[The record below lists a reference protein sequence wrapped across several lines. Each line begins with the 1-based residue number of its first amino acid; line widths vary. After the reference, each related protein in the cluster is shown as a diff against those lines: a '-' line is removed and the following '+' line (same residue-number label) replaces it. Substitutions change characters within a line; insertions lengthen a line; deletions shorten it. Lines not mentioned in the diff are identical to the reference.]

1 MKNKQS
7 KKLPG
12 DNGQASVREQL
23 LANAAN
29 LSRQQ
34 QVIADFLLDNLQ
46 EIPFLSVMEVAERT
60 GTSEATVVR
69 LSQRIGYNGYARL
82 KMALVDM
89 LREEMSEAEASGGAR
104 DRVDLGKDVLAAM
117 SRLEVQNIER
127 TLKSIDRR
135 SFESAARLLS
145 EADHVFTFGL
155 GISAHLADLA
165 AYLFTEHGVRST
177 ALDPRYTSPRE
188 QLVVLRPGDV
198 ILGLSFRP
206 YSAETI
212 EVLKEARSRGLG
224 TVVITDRATAP
235 ATEFAEQALLVSCE
249 GMTFTNTTA
258 SVDVV
263 LNALAVK
270 VASERQ
276 DQSTEVLAR
285 INRILTEQNSLVDD
299 D

>member
-1 MKNKQS
+1 MKEKQS
-7 KKLPG
+7 STNMQG
-12 DNGQASVREQL
+12 ESGQNVRDKI
-23 LANAAN
+23 LANAAS
-29 LSRQQ
+29 LSKQQ

-89 LREEMSEAEASGGAR
+89 LREEMNEGGNAQASGA
-104 DRVDLGKDVLAAM
+104 VDIGKDVLAAM
-117 SRLEVQNIER
+117 SRLEMQNIER
-127 TLKSIDRR
+127 TLKNIDRR
-135 SFESAARLLS
+135 GFDSAASLLAN
-145 EADHVFTFGL
+145 ADHVFTFGL

-165 AYLFTEHGVRST
+165 SYLFTEHGVRST
-177 ALDPRYTSPRE
+177 SLDSRFTSPRE

-198 ILGLSFRP
+198 ILGLSFSP
-206 YSAETI
+206 YSQETI
-212 EVLKEARSRGLG
+212 EVLKEARQRGLG

-235 ATEFAEQALLVSCE
+235 ATRYAEQALLVSCQ
-249 GMTFTNTTA
+249 GMTFTNSTA

-270 VASERQ
+270 VASEHQ
-276 DQSTEVLAR
+276 DQSMEVLAR
-285 INRILTEQNSLVDD
+285 INRILSEEGSLVDD

>member
-1 MKNKQS
+1 MKNEQS
-7 KKLPG
+7 KSAAPG
-12 DNGQASVREQL
+12 SGESSLRDKL
-23 LANAAN
+23 LANAAS

-34 QVIADFLLDNLQ
+34 QVIAEFLLENLQ

-82 KMALVDM
+82 KMALVEM
-89 LREEMSEAEASGGAR
+89 LREEMSDSGATSKKRGQ
-104 DRVDLGKDVLAAM
+104 VDISKDVLAAM
-117 SRLEVQNIER
+117 SRLEVRNIER
-127 TLKSIDRR
+127 TLKSIERR
-135 SFESAARLLS
+135 DFESAAGLLS

-165 AYLFTEHGVRST
+165 SYLFTEHGVRST
-177 ALDPRYTSPRE
+177 TLDPRYTSPRE
-188 QLVVLRPGDV
+188 QLFVLRPGDV
-198 ILGLSFRP
+198 ILALSFPP
-206 YSAETI
+206 YSGETI
-212 EVLKEARSRGLG
+212 ELLREAQSRGLG
-224 TVVITDRATAP
+224 TVVITDRPSAP
-235 ATEFAEQALLVSCE
+235 ATEFADQALLVSCE

-270 VASERQ
+270 VASEHQ

-285 INRILTEQNSLVDD
+285 INGILTDQSLAGDD
-299 D
+299 